1 MVHFPLQKVCQT
13 AKWEVKKK
21 GGGVKCLKLD
31 KIIFHVCDLNFF
43 WGGGLMFLPYFF
55 CLIGHR
61 EFLDQN
67 SRQVIFLLSNESSM
81 YNF

>member
-43 WGGGLMFLPYFF
+43 WGGAYVFALLFLFNRPQRIFRPKF
-55 CLIGHR
+55 KAGDFLI
-61 EFLDQN
+61 
-67 SRQVIFLLSNESSM
+67 IK
-81 YNF
+81 

>member
-43 WGGGLMFLPYFF
+43 LGGGAYVFALLFLFNRPQRIFRPKF
-55 CLIGHR
+55 KAGDFLI
-61 EFLDQN
+61 
-67 SRQVIFLLSNESSM
+67 IK
-81 YNF
+81 